1 LSLYRRLLGAR
12 FDALPVR
19 VRELHDV
26 TAMSRWDGRADVEC
40 GSGLAARIVVRLLGL
55 PPEGRG
61 QPLSVTFEPVEA
73 REVWTRTFG
82 ASVFQSVQDGQD
94 GLLHERAGPVTFL
107 FALEASGEG
116 LGLVLRDVRV
126 AAVPLPRVAHP
137 SVRTFESERDGRYR
151 FEVEGSLPLVGLIVR
166 YAGWLER
173 AGPASA

>member
-1 LSLYRRLLGAR
+1 LALYRRLLGAR
-12 FDALPVR
+12 FEALPPR

-26 TAMSRWDGRADVEC
+26 MATSRWVGRADVER
-40 GSGLAARIVVRLLGL
+40 GSSLAARLVGRLLGL
-55 PPEGRG
+55 PPEGRD
-61 QPLSVTFEPVEA
+61 QSLSVTFEPVEG

-82 ASVFQSVQDGQD
+82 ASVFRSVQDAHG

-116 LGLVLRDVRV
+116 LALVLRGVRV
-126 AAVPLPRVAHP
+126 LGVPLPRIAHP
-137 SVRTFESERDGRYR
+137 SVRTFESERDGCYR